1 MFHWLK
7 IPAFAFGFLMLFA
20 GSAALAP
27 HGAAAAEAIPVTG
40 EVSGGGTFEGVVV
53 DPVFTAYEEALVFS
67 GRLEGTVTVEGVE
80 TMVSQQFD
88 EFANVSDRSNCK
100 TIYYVIDPI
109 LVEAT
114 GDEIQLDEISMAKPR
129 TGLLGGLLG
138 GNALCVISDLAGDD
152 NGDIDRLAD
161 LLNDL
166 LGN

>member
-7 IPAFAFGFLMLFA
+7 IPAFTLGFLMVFA

-27 HGAAAAEAIPVTG
+27 HAALAAEEIHVTG
-40 EVSGGGTFEGVVV
+40 SVTDGGTFEGVAV
-53 DPVFTAYEEALVFS
+53 DPVFTSFEEALVFS
-67 GRLEGTVTVEGVE
+67 GNLEGTVTVDGVE
-80 TMVSQQFD
+80 TAVSQRFD

-109 LVEAT
+109 LVDAI
-114 GDEIQLDEISMAKPR
+114 GDEIHLDEIAMKKPR

-138 GNALCVISDLAGDD
+138 GDAFCVISDLAGDE